1 MLQQE
6 RVMQYLFENVNK
18 EVWAW
23 DLVMN
28 TRVLHY
34 TEVIRLLRKKWNK
47 IENRTCFHTNRFW
60 ERVKHSYYKLVIEW
74 PKEKKTLKDKIFN
87 FFKNL

>member
-1 MLQQE
+1 MLQQQ